1 MNTTKENKP
10 IDLQVATWGDVKT
23 GGYSF
28 AVLPWGATEPHNYH
42 LPYLTDWYIA
52 HDIAVDSV
60 TKAQSQF
67 GVLGMTLPPIP
78 LGTQNRGQKEL
89 PFCIHTRYKTQF
101 MVLTDIVDSLC
112 LQGIRLLI
120 LLNGHGANSS
130 SFKSMIRDLAFDY
143 PDMTIVC
150 VDWFAVEPQKNYFEN
165 IDDHAGEMETSVIMH
180 YHPELVRL
188 ERAGDGASTPFN
200 IEGLNA
206 KVGWVPRQ
214 WDKVSQDT
222 GVGDPRKATA
232 EKGKCYAEAITDK
245 IAKLMNDLVKQS
257 IYMI

>member
-1 MNTTKENKP
+1 MKLVEENKP
-10 IDLQVATWGDVKT
+10 VDLQVATWEDVKT
-23 GGYSF
+23 GNYSF

-60 TKAQSQF
+60 SKAQSQY
-67 GVLGMTLPPIP
+67 GVRGMIFPPIP
-78 LGTQNRGQKEL
+78 LGAQNPGQKEL
-89 PFCIHTRYKTQF
+89 PFCIHTRYETQR
-101 MVLTDIVDSLC
+101 MVLTDIVDSLH

-120 LLNGHGANSS
+120 LLNGHGGNN
-130 SFKSMIRDLAFDY
+130 FKPMVRDLTFDY

-150 VDWFAVEPQKNYFEN
+150 VEWMNMEPQKDYFE
-165 IDDHAGEMETSVIMH
+165 IFDDHAGEMETSVMMH

-200 IEGLNA
+200 IEGLNN

-214 WDKVSQDT
+214 WNKTTYDT

-232 EKGKCYAEAITDK
+232 EKGKRYAEAVTNK
-245 IAKLMNDLVKQS
+245 IAKLMSDLVTRS
-257 IYMI
+257 IY